1 MAEKA
6 VDAPV
11 LDTTAK
17 WMHTQ
22 GRYKWALSP
31 VKRTS
36 KAWNIC
42 AMACSGSFVPVQV
55 TINHHWLLTQARIGC
70 RKQSCHVLAGQAES
84 RFASGLQRFAEVKEP
99 PDAMMS
105 CPSKPLAF
113 WLEPSGTSTSISLL
127 LLGKSRGLF
136 PSNGCG

>member
-1 MAEKA
+1 M
-6 VDAPV
+6 
-11 LDTTAK
+11 
-17 WMHTQ
+17 
-22 GRYKWALSP
+22 ALSP

-70 RKQSCHVLAGQAES
+70 RKQSCHMLAGQAES
-84 RFASGLQRFAEVKEP
+84 RFASLLQRFWEVKEP

-105 CPSKPLAF
+105 CPSRPLTLF
-113 WLEPSGTSTSISLL
+113 WLEPSGTSTSRSLL
-127 LLGKSRGLF
+127 LLFNSKGLF